1 MDIVLS
7 GKLIKNRDMLFDSFR
22 NQINNS
28 IEFSNNLDA
37 LWDVLSYIDENISI
51 KLLNFKELKDNLGD
65 YALKFKSLLGDL
77 KTLDSKN
84 KIEILD

>member
-28 IEFSNNLDA
+28 VEFSNNLDA

-65 YALKFKSLLGDL
+65 YALKFKSLLSDL

-84 KIEILD
+84 KIEIID